1 MSGPNPEF
9 IEIFVRTTSRLVAVM
24 ENEITF
30 LRKMEV
36 AKIAALQDEK
46 TVLVNAYEEGIR
58 RIAADPNIFNAMEPA
73 LKAELHGVV
82 AHFNDVVA
90 ENGRALEAVRHS
102 HQRLIKAMVDA
113 ATESRTRHTGYSKTG
128 GSPRLT
134 GAGRTAHLSLTLDRH
149 L

>member
-1 MSGPNPEF
+1 MSAPNPRF
-9 IEIFVRTTSRLVAVM
+9 IESFIRTASRLVVIM
-24 ENEITF
+24 ENEIAF

-36 AKIAALQDEK
+36 AEIAALQDEK
-46 TVLVNAYEEGIR
+46 TALVNAYEEGIR
-58 RIAADPNIFNAMEPA
+58 RIAADPNTFSAMEPA
-73 LKAELHGVV
+73 LKAELHEVIT
-82 AHFNDVVA
+82 HFNGVVA

-113 ATESRTRHTGYSKTG
+113 ATESRSHHAGYSKTG

-134 GAGRTAHLSLTLDRH
+134 GTARTAHLSLTLDRR